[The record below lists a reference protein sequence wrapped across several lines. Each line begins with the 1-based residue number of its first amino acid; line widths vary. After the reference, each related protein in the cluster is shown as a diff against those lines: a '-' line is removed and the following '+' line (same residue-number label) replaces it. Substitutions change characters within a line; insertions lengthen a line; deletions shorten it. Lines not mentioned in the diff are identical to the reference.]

1 LSRFL
6 RSPLFR
12 VIGAVAIFL
21 ALLAFLFRGTV
32 GRPMA
37 PVTPPVVAPAA
48 PVPAK

>member
-1 LSRFL
+1 VSRFL

-32 GRPMA
+32 GRPL
-37 PVTPPVVAPAA
+37 APAA
-48 PVPAK
+48 PPIVAPAPAK

>member
-1 LSRFL
+1 ML

-32 GRPMA
+32 GRPTA
-37 PVTPPVVAPAA
+37 SASSPLVTPATPAPA
-48 PVPAK
+48 K